1 VQDAAVTVAI
11 RDRRLVA
18 EQSAQRSGA
27 QPRDSRV
34 SVMSS
39 PNLDLDIELHQLE
52 REWRRVYEA
61 SILARGNY
69 QLLAARNAGADVL
82 DAAKERLDRADALKA
97 RVAAKIEWLEASL
110 LRQGA

>member
-1 VQDAAVTVAI
+1 
-11 RDRRLVA
+11 
-18 EQSAQRSGA
+18 
-27 QPRDSRV
+27 
-34 SVMSS
+34 MSS

-52 REWRRVYEA
+52 REWRGVYEA

-69 QLLAARNAGADVL
+69 QLLAARNAGADIL

-97 RVAAKIEWLEASL
+97 RIAAKIEWLEASL